1 MRISDWSSDVCSS
14 DLTFDDD
21 APSATAEALQ
31 SLDEGTTLTGT
42 FDFAAGA
49 DGASLTHVNGGAVS
63 FNPDGWSGWIDL
75 GDGELRVRADG
86 SYAFRADAATLSP
99 VAQIAGTFT
108 VNDGDGDTASAG
120 FSLQIAENGRAS
132 CEEGG
137 RKSV

>member
-42 FDFAAGA
+42 FDLAAGA
-49 DGASLTHVNGGAVS
+49 DGARLTHVNGGEVS

-86 SYAFRADAATLSP
+86 SYAFRIEGERRVGTECVSKCRPRCAPHTL
-99 VAQIAGTFT
+99 
-108 VNDGDGDTASAG
+108 
-120 FSLQIAENGRAS
+120 
-132 CEEGG
+132 
-137 RKSV
+137 